1 MSNRHL
7 SAIHPF
13 FCGSCYKKAKLPL
26 SPQMRGNIIREED
39 RTPVLEQVGHGAV
52 LPHFQYA
59 LSFLFLVFLRI
70 ALFGRYTQNKSF
82 LQVCGHSD
90 FLITMHFFF
99 GICSNRLSFPVFSN
113 SSRMLQ
119 IVFSTL
125 MIPVLPSAIMPAL
138 QSSCNAWICSSV

>member
-70 ALFGRYTQNKSF
+70 ALFGQKRQTK
-82 LQVCGHSD
+82 
-90 FLITMHFFF
+90 
-99 GICSNRLSFPVFSN
+99 NRLLYCYSYSINFSMICAIPYPIPEKNSNPSVADIFSFF
-113 SSRMLQ
+113 
-119 IVFSTL
+119 
-125 MIPVLPSAIMPAL
+125 LPEKNQTHHINNDQANI
-138 QSSCNAWICSSV
+138 